1 MAKKATKKD
10 VNTKDV
16 KTATTYEELK
26 ELVLITVGT
35 NDRPASP
42 DDVKEAKEEF
52 LKNKDLSVLI
62 THHAY
67 NITII
72 NNSKDYL
79 VLFRLGS
86 EERPVLEEELK
97 DFEKEYEEAVKERRP
112 IFWNHLIDVSVFP
125 RSAFNKD

>member
-1 MAKKATKKD
+1 MTKKAIKKD

-16 KTATTYEELK
+16 KTAATYKELK

-52 LKNKDLSVLI
+52 LKDKDLSVLI
-62 THHAY
+62 THHAF
-67 NITII
+67 NITTI

>member
-1 MAKKATKKD
+1 MAKKAIKKK
-10 VNTKDV
+10 VNT
-16 KTATTYEELK
+16 AEHEELK

-35 NDRPASP
+35 NDNPANP
-42 DDVKEAKEEF
+42 NDVKEAKEEF

>member
-1 MAKKATKKD
+1 MAKKAIKKK
-10 VNTKDV
+10 VNTENV
-16 KTATTYEELK
+16 KTAEHEELK

-35 NDRPASP
+35 NDNPANP
-42 DDVKEAKEEF
+42 NDVKEAKEEF